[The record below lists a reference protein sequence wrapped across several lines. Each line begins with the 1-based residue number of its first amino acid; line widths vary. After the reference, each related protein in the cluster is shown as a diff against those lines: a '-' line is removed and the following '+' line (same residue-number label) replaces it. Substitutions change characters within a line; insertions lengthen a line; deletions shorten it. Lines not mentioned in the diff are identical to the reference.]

1 MSRTAACV
9 MAASLASIVLADRAS
24 AAPVIIGTYY
34 EETVRISSCTLDISF
49 ACSVPFTK
57 VKSGNK
63 LTITRVA
70 CNIGVQG
77 EPMSTA
83 LFIQSPQGAWERMQ
97 PLTPAYIAQLDPNKF
112 YGFNTQTFTVL
123 IQGRTP
129 IVWSRFN
136 GTNVSMDCQ
145 IAGEIVPYP

>member
-1 MSRTAACV
+1 
-9 MAASLASIVLADRAS
+9 MAAALLASIPPARGVMAG
-24 AAPVIIGTYY
+24 PVIIGTYY
-34 EETVRISSCTLDISF
+34 EETVRISACTLDISF
-49 ACSVPFTK
+49 ACTVPFTK

-77 EPMSTA
+77 EPMQAA
-83 LFIQSPQGAWERMQ
+83 LFIANAQGVWERMQ
-97 PLTPAYIAQLDPNKF
+97 PLTPAYIAQLNPNNF

-123 IQGRTP
+123 LQGRTP